1 MWNKDRKHRR
11 GRYSSQ
17 LARRLFVRF
26 LAGMAGVVLIVVM
39 LVSLWR
45 VVHSFAEPYRLLPA
59 GDRSGFLDWMFS
71 TMEAMLTGRRPI
83 ILIAGAL
90 LAGLLGVV
98 WLLLRRGTRYLD
110 QLAAAAAS
118 LALPGE
124 TPIELT
130 YELQGLQDE
139 LNLAR
144 ERSLRN
150 AMLAREAE
158 QRKNDLV
165 VYLAHD
171 LKTPLTSVIGYLT
184 LLRDEPDLPPA
195 QRARYTGIALDK
207 AERLESLINEFFD
220 ITRFSLT
227 SLALEKERVS
237 LTRMLEQ
244 TASEF
249 EPVLAEKRLHWELD
263 LAPDVELVCDP
274 DKLAR
279 VFDNL
284 ARNAVSYSYPDS
296 ALRLSLR
303 TEPGRAVVRMANRG
317 RTIPPEKLSHLFE
330 QFFRLDTSRGSSTG
344 GAGLG
349 LAIAREI
356 TEAHGGAIEA
366 ESADEQIVFTVTLPL

>member
-1 MWNKDRKHRR
+1 MWNKSARRQR
-11 GRYSSQ
+11 GRYSRQ
-17 LARRLFVRF
+17 LARRLFFRF
-26 LAGMAGVVLIVVM
+26 LAGTAGVALLVM
-39 LVSLWR
+39 VLVSLWR
-45 VVHSFAEPYRLLPA
+45 VIYSFSGTYSMIPAE
-59 GDRSGFLDWMFS
+59 DRSVLLDRMFS
-71 TMEAMLTGRRPI
+71 MMERLRRWASPVV
-83 ILIAGAL
+83 LIAGTL
-90 LAGLLGVV
+90 LVGMLGVV
-98 WLLLRRGTRYLD
+98 WLVLRRGTRYLD
-110 QLAAAAAS
+110 QLAQAAAS
-118 LALPGE
+118 LASPDE
-124 TPIELT
+124 DPIELGD
-130 YELQGLQDE
+130 ELQEVQAE

-195 QRARYTGIALDK
+195 QRARYTGVALDK

-249 EPVLAEKRLHWELD
+249 EPVLAEKRLRWELD
-263 LAPDVELVCDP
+263 LEPEVHLLCDP

-296 ALRLSLR
+296 ALCMSLK
-303 TEPGRAVVRMANRG
+303 TEPDRAVVRMVNRG
-317 RTIPPEKLSHLFE
+317 RTIPPEKLGHIFQ
-330 QFFRLDTSRGSSTG
+330 QFFRLDTSRGTATG

-349 LAIAREI
+349 LAIAKEI
-356 TEAHGGAIEA
+356 TEAHGGTIAA
-366 ESADEQIVFTVTLPL
+366 QSADEQIVFTVTLPL

>member
-1 MWNKDRKHRR
+1 MWNKGRAQRR
-11 GRYSSQ
+11 GRYSRQ
-17 LARRLFVRF
+17 LARRLFIRF
-26 LAGMAGVVLIVVM
+26 LAGAAGVALLVM
-39 LVSLWR
+39 VLVSMWR
-45 VVHSFAEPYRLLPA
+45 VIHSFAGAYYLIPLE
-59 GDRSGFLDWMFS
+59 DRSGFLDWMFS
-71 TMEAMLTGRRPI
+71 MMERLQQRLGPVV
-83 ILIAGAL
+83 LIAGAL

-98 WLLLRRGTRYLD
+98 WLVLRRGTRYLD
-110 QLAAAAAS
+110 QLAQAAAS
-118 LALPGE
+118 LASPGE
-124 TPIELT
+124 APIELG
-130 YELQGLQDE
+130 YELQGVQDE

-144 ERSLRN
+144 ERSLRS
-150 AMLAREAE
+150 AMLAREEE

-195 QRARYTGIALDK
+195 LRARYTGVALDK

-249 EPVLAEKRLHWELD
+249 EPALAEKGLHWELD
-263 LAPDVELVCDP
+263 LAPEVQLVCDP

-296 ALRLSLR
+296 PLCLSLR
-303 TEPGRAVVRMANRG
+303 AEPGQAVVRMVNRG
-317 RTIPPEKLSHLFE
+317 RTIPPEKLSHIFE
-330 QFFRLDTSRGSSTG
+330 QFFRLDDARGTATG

-356 TEAHGGAIEA
+356 TEAHGGAIQA
-366 ESADEQIVFTVTLPL
+366 ASADEQVTFTVTLPL